1 MKPASLRIGLRAK
14 LFLVALSLLSIPWI
28 GYRYVVEMH
37 EFLRE
42 NEEGVLLEHA
52 RIVAGALSERESYF
66 EHARSHVGEG
76 HDHLFVR
83 PLRAG
88 VQLDGYSDDWASQQ
102 DRQRPFDYEDGVQH
116 EPRDISATVSLGS
129 YATELYLLVEVRDDV
144 IVYRDPGNKNS
155 PRADRLEVWLYDEGQ
170 RLLRLTLTSSAPGW
184 VDVLVT
190 NERGNPVRDSALETA
205 VRGEWQERAGG
216 YNIELKLPIAR
227 LGGRIGL
234 RLVDVDQINGADEA
248 ALTIGR
254 RQGTSQLGTVAVV
267 APEVEAMLSR
277 WVRPGMRTWV
287 VDNSNR
293 VIGLAGGFDEPTL
306 GGEHKTISPL
316 PDYSPWET
324 IYQIILRLLLQQPAT
339 DFLDDLSS
347 ANRLDGPEM
356 VSALAGRPATRWRSV
371 SDQRVNILTAAY
383 PIRIGEE
390 IVGAAAV
397 EETSNSILV
406 VRNRAMEMLIN
417 LSVIAFLIAAIS
429 ALFLATRLSV
439 RIRNLNR
446 EMQAA
451 IGPQGKLESPLVSQ
465 SANDELGDLRTGFS
479 QLLDRLRH
487 YHVYLEDLA
496 RKLSHELRTPMTVVR
511 SSLDNLTASGV
522 SDPGQVYLTRAQ
534 EGVRR
539 LDAIV
544 TRMSEASRLEQ
555 AVRCEATEVFEVVGV
570 VRGCVHGYSTMGQG
584 LAFDFQAPASPVY
597 LRGNPDLFAQMLDK
611 LISNARDFHTPGS
624 RIEIIMFER
633 QARLTL
639 SIANEGP
646 ALPAD
651 AAGRLFESMFSAR
664 TQPGDEPH
672 LGLGL
677 YIVRLVCEFHGGRVD
692 AFNRESPSGVVFA
705 LEFPIEKKPSH
716 SDVKSQP

>member
-1 MKPASLRIGLRAK
+1 MKQARLRIGLRAK

-37 EFLRE
+37 DFLRE

-52 RIVAGALSERESYF
+52 RIVAAALSERESYF
-66 EHARSHVGEG
+66 EHTRPQVGDG
-76 HDHLFVR
+76 SDHFFVR

-88 VQLDGYSDDWASQQ
+88 VQLDGYSDDWASQR
-102 DRQRPFDYEDGVQH
+102 DRQLPLNYDDGLLH
-116 EPRDISATVSLGS
+116 DPRDISATVSLGS
-129 YATELYLLVEVRDDV
+129 YAKELYLLVEVRDDA
-144 IVYRDPGNKNS
+144 IVYRDPSNKNS
-155 PRADRLEVWLYDEGQ
+155 PRADRLEVWLYDAQ
-170 RLLRLTLTSSAPGW
+170 KRLLRLTLTSSAPGW

-190 NERGNPVRDSALETA
+190 NERGKPVRDSALETA
-205 VRGEWQERAGG
+205 VRGEWQETAGG
-216 YNIELKLPIAR
+216 YNVELRVPITR
-227 LGGRIGL
+227 VEGRIGL
-234 RLVDVDQINGADEA
+234 RLVDVDRVNGADEA
-248 ALTIGR
+248 SLTIGR
-254 RQGTSQLGTVAVV
+254 RKGTTQLGTVAVV

-277 WVRPGMRTWV
+277 WVRPGMRAWV

-306 GGEHKTISPL
+306 AGENTTVSSEPENSL
-316 PDYSPWET
+316 WET
-324 IYQIILRLLLQQPAT
+324 MYQIILRLLLQQPAI
-339 DFLDDLSS
+339 DFPDDLSGAS
-347 ANRLDGPEM
+347 RLDGSEM
-356 VSALAGRPATRWRSV
+356 VSALAGRPATRWRAI

-383 PIRIGEE
+383 PIRIGDE

-397 EETSNSILV
+397 EETSNSILL

-417 LSVIAFLIAAIS
+417 LSVVAFLIAAIS
-429 ALFLATRLSV
+429 TLFLATRLSV

-451 IGPQGKLESPLVSQ
+451 IGPQGKLESPLVAQ
-465 SANDELGDLRTGFS
+465 STNDELGDLRNGFS

-487 YHVYLEDLA
+487 YHVYLEGLA

-511 SSLDNLTASGV
+511 SSLDNLTAGGV
-522 SDPGQVYLTRAQ
+522 SGSGQIYLTRAQ

-555 AVRCEATEVFEVVGV
+555 AVRCESTEVFEAVEV
-570 VRGCVHGYSTMGQG
+570 VRGCVDGYTAMGQD
-584 LAFDFQAPASPVY
+584 LALDFHAPTWPVY

-611 LISNARDFHTPGS
+611 LISNARDFHVAGS
-624 RIEIIMFER
+624 KIEIVMLER
-633 QARLTL
+633 QAHLTL

-646 ALPAD
+646 PLPAD

-677 YIVRLVCEFHGGRVD
+677 YIVRLVCEFHGGRVV
-692 AFNRESPSGVVFA
+692 ASNRERPPGVVFA
-705 LEFPIEKKPSH
+705 LEFPVEEKASKR
-716 SDVKSQP
+716 